1 MQTAANNAASAPVE
15 DYVKAIYA
23 LTLGPDQTA
32 STSQIAER
40 LGITAGSVSTMI
52 KRMDASG
59 LAEHVPYRGVR
70 LTPAGRKLAL
80 AVIRRHRLLELF
92 LATSL
97 DIPWENVHGFAD
109 ALEHAASD
117 ELIEL
122 IAIKLGDPV
131 ADPHGDPIPN
141 RLLEVDDRAQPTIAE
156 LRPGEQARVVK
167 LAVNLVIAGLAQL
180 MSEALVLGEASGVS
194 RRALLETMGDSAAGA
209 PFVKYKTEP
218 LLRDDYSA
226 TFTTSL
232 MEKDIDLVL
241 EAAEAA
247 GVRLPLAGEI
257 KTLVRSAIEAG
268 YGDDDFMALFLHLR
282 SGSDQEV
289 LR

>member
-1 MQTAANNAASAPVE
+1 MNTAASAPVE

-23 LTLGPDQTA
+23 LTLEPEQTA

-40 LGITAGSVSTMI
+40 LGITAGSVSTMV

-97 DIPWENVHGFAD
+97 DIPWENVHNYAD

-122 IAIKLGDPV
+122 IAVKLGDPV

-141 RLLEVDDRAQPTIAE
+141 RQLEVDDRAQPTLAE
-156 LRPGEQARVVK
+156 LDPGEQARVVRVSDSEPEM
-167 LAVNLVIAGLAQL
+167 LRYLSEQGIGIGAELELVERQPFDGPCLVRLRDRAQRNLGLRLAQAIHV
-180 MSEALVLGEASGVS
+180 E
-194 RRALLETMGDSAAGA
+194 
-209 PFVKYKTEP
+209 
-218 LLRDDYSA
+218 
-226 TFTTSL
+226 
-232 MEKDIDLVL
+232 
-241 EAAEAA
+241 
-247 GVRLPLAGEI
+247 RL
-257 KTLVRSAIEAG
+257 
-268 YGDDDFMALFLHLR
+268 
-282 SGSDQEV
+282 
-289 LR
+289 

>member
-1 MQTAANNAASAPVE
+1 ME

-23 LTLGPDQTA
+23 LTLEPDQTA

-40 LGITAGSVSTMI
+40 LGLTAGSVSTMV

-97 DIPWENVHGFAD
+97 DIPWEDVHRFAD

-117 ELIEL
+117 ELIDL
-122 IAIKLGDPV
+122 IEIKLGDPV

-141 RLLEVDDRAQPTIAE
+141 RLLEIDDRAQPTIAE
-156 LRPGEQARVVK
+156 LQPGERARVVRVSDAEPQM
-167 LAVNLVIAGLAQL
+167 LRYLTEQGIGIGGELELVERQPFDGPCLVRLHDRTERNLGLRLAQAIHV
-180 MSEALVLGEASGVS
+180 E
-194 RRALLETMGDSAAGA
+194 LL
-209 PFVKYKTEP
+209 
-218 LLRDDYSA
+218 
-226 TFTTSL
+226 
-232 MEKDIDLVL
+232 
-241 EAAEAA
+241 
-247 GVRLPLAGEI
+247 
-257 KTLVRSAIEAG
+257 
-268 YGDDDFMALFLHLR
+268 
-282 SGSDQEV
+282 
-289 LR
+289 